1 MAVRQKNRYMGLED
15 LEVQAFGVRIGLRA
29 YNAFLARTGIYI
41 NSFVGVISM
50 LLMVVPMFQL

>member
-1 MAVRQKNRYMGLED
+1 MELED
-15 LEVQAFGVRIGLRA
+15 LEIQAFGVRIGLRA

-41 NSFVGVISM
+41 NGFVGVISM